1 MVEKPKRS
9 SRSVKEKVVGEACQ
23 TPPAE
28 LRVVVSLLDPAQVGN
43 LLRQFIDGTA
53 GSTEVVFWKIAYSGP
68 LEPIE
73 GQLRSLNFLRG
84 AQWERKM
91 AGEPA
96 DPAES
101 PRADSKSEQRSS
113 QQTTLQGV
121 PNWEKLARHV
131 RRVARSLV
139 ENPVYLA
146 ALQRRLD
153 DQRAPRMVKYFW

>member
-1 MVEKPKRS
+1 
-9 SRSVKEKVVGEACQ
+9 
-23 TPPAE
+23 
-28 LRVVVSLLDPAQVGN
+28 
-43 LLRQFIDGTA
+43 
-53 GSTEVVFWKIAYSGP
+53 
-68 LEPIE
+68 
-73 GQLRSLNFLRG
+73 
-84 AQWERKM
+84 M

-153 DQRAPRMVKYFW
+153 DQRAPRMVKYFWQLADERGRHPQKWQRRMPPLDFIMKYIPGEHDPLAEQEKVMIAAQEAQEEQEARERQEARSKQSAATAASPEEPSDPNDLQLVRDI